1 MSLEVEKSNTVV
13 ELFDAVRGLARVKI
27 ATKHNAAK
35 EAGFLYWSLGHIT
48 KIPKLFPPE
57 YAFYALYTILPESE
71 DTT

>member
-1 MSLEVEKSNTVV
+1 MFLYALYLDPLETLFLSPVEFMSLEVEKSNTVV

-48 KIPKLFPPE
+48 KIP
-57 YAFYALYTILPESE
+57 
-71 DTT
+71 